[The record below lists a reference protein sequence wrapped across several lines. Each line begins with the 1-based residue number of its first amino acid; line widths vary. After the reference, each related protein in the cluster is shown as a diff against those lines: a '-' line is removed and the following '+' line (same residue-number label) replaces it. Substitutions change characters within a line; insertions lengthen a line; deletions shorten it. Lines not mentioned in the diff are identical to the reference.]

1 MNQPRLTAELFVSAM
16 LAQVSGEGGFGAVL
30 RRGDRERGDV
40 LLLMTERGALKSLLE
55 RRLGA
60 DGAYTW
66 ADLIAGSP
74 DGSASLQQ
82 LIDRRARFDPDF
94 WLLELDVADSE
105 RFIADRLNG

>member
-1 MNQPRLTAELFVSAM
+1 MSPRLTAELFVSAL

-40 LLLMTERGALKSLLE
+40 LLILIERGTTKSLLE

-60 DGAYTW
+60 DGAYAW
-66 ADLIAGSP
+66 ADLIAGEP
-74 DGSASLQQ
+74 DGSVAS
-82 LIDRRARFDPDF
+82 DRLVAARERFDPDF
-94 WLLELDVADSE
+94 WLVELDVADSE